1 MSLSKKKI
9 QSSLKKKGFEEDKSR
24 SHIVYEYQTLDGNE
38 SGISTHMSHGS
49 KSKNLSKQLCAKMAK
64 QCKLTKN
71 NFARFV
77 DCSMDQNEYEENVKK
92 HFK

>member
-1 MSLSKKKI
+1 MSLSKRKI
-9 QSSLKKKGFEEDKSR
+9 QSSLRKKGFEEDKSR

-49 KSKNLSKQLCAKMAK
+49 KPKNLSKELCAKMAK

-71 NFARFV
+71 NFARFI
-77 DCSMDQNEYEENVKK
+77 DCDMNQNEYEENVKEY
-92 HFK
+92 FK